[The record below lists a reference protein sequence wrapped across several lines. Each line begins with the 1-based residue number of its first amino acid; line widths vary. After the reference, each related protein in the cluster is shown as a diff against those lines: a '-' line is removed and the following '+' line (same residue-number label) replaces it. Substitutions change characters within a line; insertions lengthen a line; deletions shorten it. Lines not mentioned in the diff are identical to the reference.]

1 MTLDEELLPDSLW
14 DEVRPLL
21 PPRPPAPKGGRPRA
35 DDRPCLRALIY
46 LLREGCTW
54 RRLPTEQLGCASP
67 VTVWRRL
74 REWSAADVWLRLHQR
89 LLDHLGRAGAV
100 DLRRV
105 VADSASVRALKGG
118 STPDPTPRTAASVG

>member
-1 MTLDEELLPDSLW
+1 MTLEEELLPDSLW

-21 PPRPPAPKGGRPRA
+21 PPRPPMPKGGRPRA
-35 DDRPCLRALIY
+35 EDRPCLLALIY
-46 LLREGCTW
+46 LPREGGTW
-54 RRLPTEQLGCASP
+54 RRLPTKELGRASP
-67 VTVWRRL
+67 VTVWCRL
-74 REWSAADVWLRLHQR
+74 REWSAADVWVRLHQR

-118 STPDPTPRTAASVG
+118 ATPARPPRIAANPA